1 MAVDHAT
8 HYAEMERQLRTLLQ
22 KFAYR
27 LTKSDLADAE
37 DFIAEG
43 EYGLALEAIAEGL
56 REQDGHINSAVA
68 EYITPLAEAMK
79 IKNRPFL
86 KAL

>member
-1 MAVDHAT
+1 MAVEYAT
-8 HYAEMERQLRTLLQ
+8 ETERELHNLLQ

-27 LTKSDLADAE
+27 LSTTDLAEATE
-37 DFIAEG
+37 YLAAR

-56 REQDGHINSAVA
+56 REPDGHIDPAVA
-68 EYITPLAEAMK
+68 SHIAPLAEAME
-79 IKNRPFL
+79 IKDRPFL